1 VNRRKTGTWNG
12 DQIIDMIVSQ
22 PQCAR
27 FIAAK
32 IWKFFAYEP
41 TDPKLN
47 DFGAALSAF
56 CDDLKRKG
64 IFDRVVVM
72 TFSEFGRRVTENAN
86 GGTDHGT
93 AAPLFVCGGGVKPG
107 LYGKQPALDKLDAG
121 DLLYS
126 VDSRSVYSTVLLN
139 WMRAPAAKIL
149 GREFPKLN
157 FV

>member
-1 VNRRKTGTWNG
+1 
-12 DQIIDMIVSQ
+12 MIVSQ

-107 LYGKQPALDKLDAG
+107 LTVNSPRLINSTPETCFTASIPDQFIQPFCSIG
-121 DLLYS
+121 
-126 VDSRSVYSTVLLN
+126 
-139 WMRAPAAKIL
+139 
-149 GREFPKLN
+149 
-157 FV
+157 